1 MSSSCQYCL
10 HFLIATYRS
19 THSQC
24 SQDWSRSVIR
34 AEPGPGLLNITH
46 TQLILSWLQILG
58 EITHIH
64 PTTEFEGYSFTISKA
79 ADILGD
85 CNLGDSIAVNG
96 CCLTV
101 TEWDSKAGWFTV
113 GLSNETL
120 SRTDLG
126 QSWPTLAR
134 VACAVLSMLSPLGS
148 LKVGSKVNLER
159 AMSGHGRFGGHFVQV
174 SSVWLVYKPSVET
187 HICRD
192 MLIRRASYYLVHPT
206 AILCAYSFPFPSNFT
221 RH

>member
-1 MSSSCQYCL
+1 MTRL
-10 HFLIATYRS
+10 
-19 THSQC
+19 
-24 SQDWSRSVIR
+24 V
-34 AEPGPGLLNITH
+34 
-46 TQLILSWLQILG
+46 QILG
-58 EITHIH
+58 EITHIQ
-64 PTTEFEGYSFTISKA
+64 PTTEYEGYSFTISEA
-79 ADILGD
+79 GAILGD

-126 QSWPTLAR
+126 KSSTQPGRFCRLLLDNERFPGT
-134 VACAVLSMLSPLGS
+134 

-174 SSVWLVYKPSVET
+174 SPVFGPS
-187 HICRD
+187 
-192 MLIRRASYYLVHPT
+192 
-206 AILCAYSFPFPSNFT
+206 F
-221 RH
+221 